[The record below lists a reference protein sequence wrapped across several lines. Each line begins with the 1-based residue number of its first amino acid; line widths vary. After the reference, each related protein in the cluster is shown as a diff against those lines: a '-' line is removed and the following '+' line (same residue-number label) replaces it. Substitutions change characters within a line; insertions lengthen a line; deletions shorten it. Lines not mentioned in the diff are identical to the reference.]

1 MSDSISAAVLLRT
14 GLALSLLGVLAACAT
29 ATPYQPENQG
39 YGYFEQR
46 IEKNRFRVTFNGNSS
61 TPKQTVE
68 NYLLYRAAE
77 LTVANGYDYFV
88 LVSDGT
94 EANTRYI
101 ENYDGFGGYWWRP
114 RFATGVSSVTPITQ
128 YEAQANVLMFSGAK
142 ADDNVKAFDAKQV
155 MSNLQP
161 LIQRPAPPP
170 AK

>member
-1 MSDSISAAVLLRT
+1 MPVSIASALRASAMLT
-14 GLALSLLGVLAACAT
+14 LAATLAACAT
-29 ATPYQPENQG
+29 ATPYQAEDQG

-61 TPKQTVE
+61 TAKQTVE

-101 ENYDGFGGYWWRP
+101 ENFDGFGGYWWRP
-114 RFATGVSSVTPITQ
+114 RFAGGLSTATPVTQ
-128 YEAQANVLMFSGAK
+128 YQAQANVLMFSGAK

-155 MSNLQP
+155 IANLQP
-161 LIQRPAPPP
+161 LIQRPAPP

>member
-1 MSDSISAAVLLRT
+1 MPISHFSWLRCAAASAA
-14 GLALSLLGVLAACAT
+14 LAVLAACAT

-46 IEKNRFRVTFNGNSS
+46 IEKNRYRVTFSGNSE

-77 LTVANGYDYFV
+77 LTVQNGYDYFV
-88 LVSDGT
+88 LASDGT

-101 ENYDGFGGYWWRP
+101 ENFDGFGGYWWHP
-114 RFATGVSSVTPITQ
+114 RFAGGVSTATPITQ
-128 YEAQANVLMFSGAK
+128 YEAQASVVMFSGAK
-142 ADDNVKAFDAKQV
+142 PDQNVKAFDAKQV
-155 MSNLQP
+155 LSNLQP
-161 LIQRPAPPP
+161 LIQRPAPA